1 MSPLAPIAA
10 GPHRKDMTQPQ
21 RPIPAVLAVVTRDG
35 QILLVRRAN
44 PPDAGLWGFP
54 GGKIEFGE
62 PLLRAAE
69 RELAEETGV
78 TATATTVL
86 DALDA
91 YDPPQASDPTE
102 EGSAPDARIAG
113 RPAAYRPK
121 ADGPAPDREAMPCAA
136 PVRPQATVLRQHFVL
151 IAVLCRWQH
160 GEPLA
165 GDDAL
170 EARWVSPEELSSL
183 PLSRDVARTA
193 LRALG
198 ECAD

>member
-1 MSPLAPIAA
+1 MI
-10 GPHRKDMTQPQ
+10 QPQ
-21 RPIPAVLAVVTRDG
+21 RPIPAVLAIVPRDG

-62 PLLRAAE
+62 PLLHAAE

-78 TATATTVL
+78 IANATTVL

-91 YDPPQASDPTE
+91 WDPPQDHDPVQDGPV
-102 EGSAPDARIAG
+102 EGGTTP
-113 RPAAYRPK
+113 RPAEAGK
-121 ADGPAPDREAMPCAA
+121 PAPDSGGLPHDARTP
-136 PVRPQATVLRQHFVL
+136 PRPALRQHFVL
-151 IAVLCRWQH
+151 IAVLCRWQR

-170 EARWVSPEELSSL
+170 EARWVHPEDLTTL

-193 LRALG
+193 LHALNLTR
-198 ECAD
+198 D